1 MKPSQDDDISRLLKR
16 GLNYYGLGEVESAI
30 TCWEKARALDPENPA
45 VRDYLE
51 TAYEELSDSK
61 EDDDSTQASLTLH
74 GGDDSEDQGEEDA
87 TPRSLD
93 LVQTEDA
100 ESTDGAEEL
109 IAEAL
114 QAFEAG
120 ELESA
125 WDLLQEVGR
134 QQPSRLDVQGYL
146 GLVRAQRAK
155 RFVAKI
161 GDLARQLRPKCG
173 MEELTSLNLKP
184 DEGFLL
190 SQIDGT
196 LSVEELISLSTVG
209 RVETLGILAKFVSE
223 GIVE

>member
-1 MKPSQDDDISRLLKR
+1 MRPSQDDDIARLLKR

-30 TCWEKARALDPENPA
+30 ACWEKARALDPENPA

-51 TAYEELSDSK
+51 TAYEELSDAK
-61 EDDDSTQASLTLH
+61 DEDDSTQASLSLTA
-74 GGDDSEDQGEEDA
+74 GDDAEDQLDEDS

-93 LVQTEDA
+93 LVETGES
-100 ESTDGAEEL
+100 ESTPDTEER

-120 ELESA
+120 ELETA
-125 WDLLQEVGR
+125 WDMLQEIGR

-155 RFVAKI
+155 RFVAQI
-161 GDLARQLRPKCG
+161 GDLARQLRPKCE

-196 LSVEELISLSTVG
+196 LSVEELISLSTIG